1 MKRHLLPNEIDL
13 LLDGEVGFG
22 VQPLK
27 AHVRTCSDCRH
38 SLEEARLIV
47 TQLEHLPHLAPSPM
61 FAERL
66 MSQVQVFV
74 PWHVAALD
82 SARRFVPKSQPVR
95 YLVGA
100 MAASMALIITSLSL
114 WLMTRADMAVFIADL
129 VASRTREFLIGAVG
143 DVLVGAFGEPALQ
156 LLRGS
161 GILGISLAL
170 AVLLTATITVA
181 FGMRALVSVA
191 SRRQS

>member
-1 MKRHLLPNEIDL
+1 VKRHLLPNEIDL

-22 VQPLK
+22 VTPLK
-27 AHVRTCSDCRH
+27 AHVRGCADCR
-38 SLEEARLIV
+38 SRLDEARAVV
-47 TQLEHLPHLAPSPM
+47 TQLEHMPHFAPSPL
-61 FAERL
+61 FADRL

-100 MAASMALIITSLSL
+100 MAASMALIMTSLSL
-114 WLMTRADMAVFIADL
+114 WLMTRADMAVFFADL
-129 VASRTREFLIGAVG
+129 VASRTRDFLVSAVG
-143 DVLVGAFGEPALQ
+143 NVLVGAFGEPALQ
-156 LLRGS
+156 MLRGS
-161 GILGISLAL
+161 GFLGLTLAL
-170 AVLLTATITVA
+170 AVLMTATIMVA

-191 SRRQS
+191 SRRSS

>member
-1 MKRHLLPNEIDL
+1 MNRHLLPNEIDL

-22 VQPLK
+22 VTPLK
-27 AHVRTCSDCRH
+27 AHVRTCADCRA
-38 SLEEARLIV
+38 SLDEARAIV
-47 TQLEHLPHLAPSPM
+47 TQLEHLPHLAPSPL
-61 FAERL
+61 FADRL
-66 MSQVQVFV
+66 MSQVQVFE

-100 MAASMALIITSLSL
+100 MAASMGFMITVLSV
-114 WLMTRADMAVFIADL
+114 WLVTRADMLVFFADL

-143 DVLVGAFGEPALQ
+143 NVLVGTFGEPALQ
-156 LLRGS
+156 MLRGS
-161 GILGISLAL
+161 GLLGLSLAL
-170 AVLLTATITVA
+170 AGLLTATIVVA